1 MRKYL
6 FLVMIFISQT
16 FVHAESK
23 SDVNVSIGT
32 NPLLFLF
39 GFSNLGLEAKLT
51 ENLTF
56 SIGGLSYSDTN
67 SETEQTFDIQAY
79 GLGGGYYF
87 DKAFTDSSYVGV
99 VVNRLIFEESD
110 KDQVRYDYE
119 NGDFAWQEKTYKSKA
134 EVNSLGVVGGY
145 LWMFDNGFSFNLG
158 GGVAPIVV
166 VKHTKNERNEEAD
179 LVGLDSPLLLGFTLG
194 YTF

>member
-67 SETEQTFDIQAY
+67 SETEQTFDIQAWSW
-79 GLGGGYYF
+79 GGYYYF

-99 VVNRLIFEESD
+99 VANSLTFEETD
-110 KDQVRYDYE
+110 RDLVMDE
-119 NGDFAWQEKTYKSKA
+119 NGFFTREEKTYKAKA
-134 EVNSLGVVGGY
+134 EVKSLGIVGGY